1 MEQVAP
7 YQFERTES
15 PEAVER
21 RRRRKAL
28 AEQLRQAESEMRAAA
43 YADLGGSAVQLAF
56 LLEEQWENHL

>member
-43 YADLGGSAVQLAF
+43 YADLGGSAVQLAY
-56 LLEEQWENHL
+56 L